1 MKQYLTVDSV
11 ANEIRMLRSTYAGT
25 FLLVEGES
33 DRKFYGRFV
42 DGTRCRI
49 KVAPDRPDGSKQ
61 CVFKILEIL
70 ERSEF
75 AGILAIADAD
85 FERLSGFIDESP
97 NLFRTDSH
105 DLETMLIA
113 SPALDKVLRE
123 RGSAEKIA
131 NFGREIRATLLEI
144 GLWIGI
150 FLHLSQQEGLAL
162 RFEDLDVAKF
172 ASKQSLEMDVL
183 KLIKNVKDKSQN
195 PALNESE
202 WRQKLQLGRQ
212 QISDPWQVCRGHD
225 LASVL
230 AFGLRQAWGT
240 VASLRADDLERELR
254 LAYETDYFR
263 ATQLYR
269 AICHWEQENQP
280 FQVWHDYQHQPA
292 PHKTTRFMKTC
303 RKPDRLP

>member
-1 MKQYLTVDSV
+1 VKQYLTVNFF

-33 DRKFYGRFV
+33 DRKFYGRFA
-42 DGTRCRI
+42 DRARCRI

-61 CVFKILEIL
+61 CVIKILQIL

-75 AGILAIADAD
+75 AGVLAIADAD
-85 FERLSGFIDESP
+85 FERLSGFIYESP

-113 SPALDKVLRE
+113 SPALDKVLCE

-131 NFGREIRATLLEI
+131 NFGRDIRETLLEI
-144 GLWIGI
+144 GLWIGV

-162 RFEDLDVAKF
+162 RFEDLDFAKF
-172 ASKQSLEMDVL
+172 TNKQTLEIDVL
-183 KLIKNVKDKSQN
+183 KLIKNVKDKSQK
-195 PALNESE
+195 PTLNESD
-202 WRQKLQLGRQ
+202 WQQKLQIRRQ

-240 VASLRADDLERELR
+240 VASLKADDLERELR

-263 ATQLYR
+263 TTQLYR
-269 AICHWEQENQP
+269 AICYWEQENQP
-280 FQVWHDYQHQPA
+280 FQVWHN
-292 PHKTTRFMKTC
+292 
-303 RKPDRLP
+303 